1 MKIRIT
7 KIFFMITI
15 FIYICIIIE
24 NDSSN
29 SLNLSNLK
37 DCKSAEYIDLYLF
50 KNISISEFP
59 ELSNLKGLCIHN
71 VDIEEADISNLQN
84 YKFLSSELYKILI
97 LYN

>member
-29 SLNLSNLK
+29 SLNLNNLK
-37 DCKSAEYIDLYLF
+37 DCKSAEYID
-50 KNISISEFP
+50 
-59 ELSNLKGLCIHN
+59 
-71 VDIEEADISNLQN
+71 
-84 YKFLSSELYKILI
+84 
-97 LYN
+97 

>member
-7 KIFFMITI
+7 KIFFM
-15 FIYICIIIE
+15 
-24 NDSSN
+24 
-29 SLNLSNLK
+29 
-37 DCKSAEYIDLYLF
+37 SAEYIDLYLF

-84 YKFLSSELYKILI
+84 YKFLSSELYKICCV
-97 LYN
+97 LYRIINYHQKH